1 MLMREVKPRMI
12 VLLAHLALIAL
23 ERVLL
28 HQLDFAK
35 EDTIVQQEANLK
47 QKSKHRKATT
57 HLRDRLFRFPA
68 LLALTPAVMARQ
80 LALDV
85 KKESTVLI
93 HKWTRLW
100 NVQLV
105 STVQAEI
112 LRSQMVWPTTRSP
125 VPQAHIEPLKVLNL
139 YLNAFYVMVAMLV
152 PSLVWLLVLYMPAKR
167 ASTAQLEQTHR
178 ILLTIARVIS
188 VPVQKGISVGLKQ
201 SRLLLALL
209 ALIFRTLE
217 QEVKTSVFS
226 VTLVCTALALAS

>member
-68 LLALTPAVMARQ
+68 LLVLTPAVMARQ

-112 LRSQMVWPTTRSP
+112 LRSQMV
-125 VPQAHIEPLKVLNL
+125 
-139 YLNAFYVMVAMLV
+139 
-152 PSLVWLLVLYMPAKR
+152 
-167 ASTAQLEQTHR
+167 
-178 ILLTIARVIS
+178 
-188 VPVQKGISVGLKQ
+188 
-201 SRLLLALL
+201 
-209 ALIFRTLE
+209 
-217 QEVKTSVFS
+217 
-226 VTLVCTALALAS
+226 